1 MDTLKNL
8 PLINYHHLKNYCQ
21 AKFVNQL
28 LSPLFS
34 YPTKLI
40 VQSWNFLHFASQFT
54 IEKNEH
60 IILRED
66 LTKKRI
72 FLIKK
77 RKEERSKM
85 KWILN
90 LKNNKNIDAFLYTDK
105 KIWNVY
111 ETKIWMSWK
120 IRDGVE
126 KFEFTVRKF
135 VLIWGRFNKYSLQL

>member
-8 PLINYHHLKNYCQ
+8 PLINYHRLKNYCQ
-21 AKFVNQL
+21 AKFVNQQ

-66 LTKKRI
+66 LKMKKRMI
-72 FLIKK
+72 VIQKRIK
-77 RKEERSKM
+77 ERSKM

-90 LKNNKNIDAFLYTDK
+90 LMNTKKIDAFLYNRK
-105 KIWNVY
+105 MI
-111 ETKIWMSWK
+111 EIWMICNISAEWIYPQHWEIK
-120 IRDGVE
+120 NQAFWPSQE
-126 KFEFTVRKF
+126 LF
-135 VLIWGRFNKYSLQL
+135 LIL